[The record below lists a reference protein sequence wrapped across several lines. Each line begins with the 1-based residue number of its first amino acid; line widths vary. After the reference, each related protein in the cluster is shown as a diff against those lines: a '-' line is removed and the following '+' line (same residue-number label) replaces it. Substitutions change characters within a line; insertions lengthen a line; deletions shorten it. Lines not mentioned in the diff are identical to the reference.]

1 MQDKSLMF
9 YMIRSELEDA
19 VGAENV
25 STKEM
30 ERAVY
35 SVDYFWLSRKW
46 QDAGKPGPMPDIVVR
61 PGSTE
66 EVSKVLKI
74 ANYYKIPVTAW
85 GGGSGSQ
92 GGALPVAGGIL
103 LDIKR
108 MDKVLDINVEAGY
121 VTCETGIIFATLEER
136 VNELGYSIMHLPS
149 CLTCCTVG
157 GALAH
162 NGIGILS
169 TKYGKMDDMC
179 LSLEVVLP
187 GGDIIN
193 TLPVPKHSSGPNLI
207 PMFIGSEGT
216 LGVMT
221 KAKFRIVRQ
230 PEVRTHH
237 AFLFPDVHTGYQ
249 ACREIVQAV
258 KPSIIRLFDE
268 AETVSIIKKVIG
280 FAKKGSFMNLTL
292 EGYEKIVDAER
303 EIVLSIA
310 EKYRAEYLGN
320 EYGEKWFENRITFFY
335 PDHIMDLPQMF
346 GTLDTVATHDNIEK
360 IYWAMKHAVED
371 GFGEYGVRFISH
383 SSHWYEWGAMNYSRF
398 IIDNPPQDP
407 EEALRLHN
415 RIWNAGVRAALAN
428 GGVLNDHH
436 GVGLKLSRLVKEQYG
451 PALQVLQALKRE
463 LDPNGI
469 LNPYKMGL

>member
-1 MQDKSLMF
+1 MEFKSFMVN
-9 YMIRSELEDA
+9 MIRSELEDA
-19 VGAENV
+19 VGVENV
-25 STKEM
+25 SDTHAEKLIHG
-30 ERAVY
+30 
-35 SVDYFWLSRKW
+35 VDYFWLSRMWADKGLTPPAA
-46 QDAGKPGPMPDIVVR
+46 DFIVR

-74 ANYYKIPVTAW
+74 ANYYKLPVTTW

-92 GGALPVAGGIL
+92 GGALPMAGGIL

-108 MDKVLDINVEAGY
+108 MNKLIDLNIEAGY
-121 VTCETGIIFATLEER
+121 VTCETGMIFDTLEQIC
-136 VNELGYSIMHLPS
+136 NEKGYSVMHLPS

-187 GGDIIN
+187 NGDVIN
-193 TLPVPKHSSGPNLI
+193 TLPVPKHSSGPNLV
-207 PMFIGSEGT
+207 PFFVGSEGT

-221 KAKFRIVRQ
+221 KARFKIVKQPQTRI
-230 PEVRTHH
+230 HH
-237 AFLFPDVHTGYQ
+237 AFLFSDIHVGYE

-258 KPSIIRLFDE
+258 KPSIVRLFDE
-268 AETVSIIKKVIG
+268 AETVSIIKKIIG
-280 FAKKGSFMNLTL
+280 FEKKGSFLNLTL
-292 EGYEKIVDAER
+292 EGYEKIVAAEL
-303 EIVLSIA
+303 EIVMEIA
-310 EKYRAEYLGN
+310 QKYGAEDLGT

-335 PDHIMDLPQMF
+335 PGHIMNNPQMF

-360 IYWAMKHAVED
+360 IYRAMKSTVEEN
-371 GFGEYGVRFISH
+371 FKQYGVRFISH
-383 SSHWYEWGAMNYSRF
+383 SSHWYDWGAMNYSRF
-398 IIDNPPQDP
+398 IIDNPPADP
-407 EEALRLHN
+407 EEALRVHN
-415 RIWNAGVRAALAN
+415 QVWNSGVRAALAN

-436 GVGLKLSRLVKEQYG
+436 GVGLKLSRLVREQYG
-451 PALQVLQALKRE
+451 PAIQVLEALKKQ

-469 LNPYKMGL
+469 MNPYKLGL